1 MKVGL
6 VKYEKGFLV
15 GVKYMETKWEKK
27 LGDTMSFE
35 GRVYK
40 VDYIGTSR
48 NDVIDYLNVLIRRQN
63 KIIRNS

>member
-35 GRVYK
+35 GSVYK